1 MKHGRRLIM
10 AILLFASLGAALT
23 GVAAAQ
29 EGASPTASVG
39 GMAALG
45 AGLAIGIAGL
55 GSGIGV
61 GTSGAAA
68 VGASAE
74 KPEMFGKAIIFVALA
89 EAVAINGLLIAFLLY
104 TKVP

>member
-1 MKHGRRLIM
+1 MM
-10 AILLFASLGAALT
+10 AILLFVSFGAVLT
-23 GVAAAQ
+23 GVAAA
-29 EGASPTASVG
+29 EEDASPVASAG

-55 GSGIGV
+55 GAGIGV

-68 VGASAE
+68 VAASAE

-89 EAVAINGLLIAFLLY
+89 EAVAIYGLLVAFLLY

>member
-1 MKHGRRLIM
+1 MKYGRMLIM
-10 AILLFASLGAALT
+10 TVVVFASLGAVLT

-29 EGASPTASVG
+29 EEGSATASVG

-45 AGLAIGIAGL
+45 AGLAIGLAGV
-55 GSGIGV
+55 GAGIGV

-89 EAVAINGLLIAFLLY
+89 EAVAIYGLLVAFLLF

>member
-10 AILLFASLGAALT
+10 AILLFASFGAALT

-89 EAVAINGLLIAFLLY
+89 EAVAIYGLLVAFLLF